1 MVDLLPDREVDTS
14 AAWMRQQPDLMLV
27 SRDRG
32 KTYASAARE
41 GAPQA
46 IECADRFHLL
56 KNLGE
61 ALEGLLAHHLAAHR
75 KRQTQAMLHEV
86 TPVWQSKRTPRYS
99 PKLQQLQQAR
109 REERMALYDQVLALR
124 KQGMSQQ
131 AIAERVGVGHS
142 TVSNWLAAGPFP
154 ERKPREQA
162 SRLDPYLPYIFERWE
177 SGCHNMARLF
187 RELIAQD
194 YKGSYESVRGTLL
207 RLLPEERKT
216 QASSSSKTP
225 ALVTSRQA
233 TFLLLR
239 RPEELRAQEQE
250 TLVTLRQIHPE
261 VDLAYDLVQQFARM
275 LRTRTG
281 ELLDAWLAQ
290 VESSK
295 LPELQSFAAGIEK
308 DKDAVRNGLTWQ
320 WSNGPVEGHVTKLK
334 LIKRQGYGR
343 AGFPLLRKR
352 VLHAF

>member
-225 ALVTSRQA
+225 ALVTS
-233 TFLLLR
+233 
-239 RPEELRAQEQE
+239 P
-250 TLVTLRQIHPE
+250 P
-261 VDLAYDLVQQFARM
+261 
-275 LRTRTG
+275 
-281 ELLDAWLAQ
+281 
-290 VESSK
+290 
-295 LPELQSFAAGIEK
+295 
-308 DKDAVRNGLTWQ
+308 
-320 WSNGPVEGHVTKLK
+320 
-334 LIKRQGYGR
+334 
-343 AGFPLLRKR
+343 
-352 VLHAF
+352 

>member
-1 MVDLLPDREVDTS
+1 
-14 AAWMRQQPDLMLV
+14 
-27 SRDRG
+27 
-32 KTYASAARE
+32 
-41 GAPQA
+41 
-46 IECADRFHLL
+46 
-56 KNLGE
+56 
-61 ALEGLLAHHLAAHR
+61 
-75 KRQTQAMLHEV
+75 
-86 TPVWQSKRTPRYS
+86 
-99 PKLQQLQQAR
+99 
-109 REERMALYDQVLALR
+109 
-124 KQGMSQQ
+124 
-131 AIAERVGVGHS
+131 
-142 TVSNWLAAGPFP
+142 
-154 ERKPREQA
+154 
-162 SRLDPYLPYIFERWE
+162 
-177 SGCHNMARLF
+177 MARLF
-187 RELIAQD
+187 RELVAQG